1 MSVVKA
7 GVNSAETGRVKDS
20 AKTGDERDS
29 GRTDWD
35 GKTESKGVKEG
46 MGLDLEVQC
55 LKGKKDS
62 LKTTSLETKQVLE
75 AKS

>member
-7 GVNSAETGRVKDS
+7 GVNFAETGRVKDS
-20 AKTGDERDS
+20 AETG
-29 GRTDWD
+29 WD
-35 GKTESKGVKEG
+35 GKTESEGVKEG

-55 LKGKKDS
+55 LKGKQDS

>member
-7 GVNSAETGRVKDS
+7 RVNSAEIGRVKDF

-29 GRTDWD
+29 GRIDWD
-35 GKTESKGVKEG
+35 GKTESEGVKEG

-55 LKGKKDS
+55 LKGKQDS